1 MVWASTLVQ
10 QIKKPTSKPESLSS
24 IPGTYMLDGEN
35 GLLQAVLWFSSHVL
49 RTHINAYTR
58 HITGQTIGVTAAGG
72 GTWKHSSILYCKQG
86 AAAYPNEIEIQKL
99 DLQILK

>member
-1 MVWASTLVQ
+1 MHTATVLIFLVTKTCSD
-10 QIKKPTSKPESLSS
+10 IS
-24 IPGTYMLDGEN
+24 Y
-35 GLLQAVLWFSSHVL
+35 SH
-49 RTHINAYTR
+49 R
-58 HITGQTIGVTAAGG
+58 TGQTIGVTAAGG